1 MFHDINSSLTRR
13 EKIFLISMGVLMLI
27 LSFIPQSTVNNYEV
41 LLLVVILIP
50 LGLMIATDPER
61 RK

>member
-1 MFHDINSSLTRR
+1 MFDDINSSLTRR
-13 EKIFLISMGVLMLI
+13 EKIFLISLGVLMLI
-27 LSFIPQSTVNNYEV
+27 LSFIPQSTVNKYEV

-61 RK
+61 K